1 MYAITV
7 SDHFMI
13 AHSFRG
19 ALFGPAQALHGATYA
34 VEAEFRRPDLDPN
47 NVVCD
52 IGRAI
57 DVLRE
62 TLQAFDYRNLDD
74 HPDLAGVN
82 TTTEFL
88 AAEIHRRL
96 AARTRAGD
104 LGPDTAGRIA
114 SIRVTLRES
123 PRATASFEGP
133 VAERA

>member
-1 MYAITV
+1 MYAVTV

-19 ALFGPAQALHGATYA
+19 ALFGPAQALHGATYE
-34 VEAEFRRPDLDPN
+34 VEAEFRRPDLDLN

-52 IGRAI
+52 IGRAMT
-57 DVLRE
+57 VLRE
-62 TLQAFDYRNLDD
+62 IAAAFDYRNLDD
-74 HPDLAGVN
+74 MPELKGIN

-114 SIRVTLRES
+114 SIKVTLRES

-133 VAERA
+133 VADGP